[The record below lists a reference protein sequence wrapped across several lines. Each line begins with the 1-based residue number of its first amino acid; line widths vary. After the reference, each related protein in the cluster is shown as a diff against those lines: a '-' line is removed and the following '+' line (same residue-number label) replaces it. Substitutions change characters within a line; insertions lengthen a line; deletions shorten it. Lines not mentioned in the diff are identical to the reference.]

1 MPKYIPSIN
10 ILPSVKFNFKTLH
23 FKNSKGKETLI
34 DRVQDIG
41 GTDTGAFSNSFKA
54 IMGYIKKLN
63 PEYKVFYTRMWEV
76 GDRYCVDVGS
86 HTEFF
91 YIEEDIPE

>member
-1 MPKYIPSIN
+1 MKISKEMKTFN
-10 ILPSVKFNFKTLH
+10 IY

-54 IMGYIKKLN
+54 ITGVHKEN
-63 PEYKVFYTRMWEV
+63 
-76 GDRYCVDVGS
+76 
-86 HTEFF
+86 
-91 YIEEDIPE
+91 

>member
-1 MPKYIPSIN
+1 MKKNKEMKIFN
-10 ILPSVKFNFKTLH
+10 IY

-54 IMGYIKKLN
+54 ITEYIKKIN
-63 PEYKVFYTRMWEV
+63 PNYKIFYTRMWEV

>member
-1 MPKYIPSIN
+1 MKKNKEMKIFN
-10 ILPSVKFNFKTLH
+10 IY

-54 IMGYIKKLN
+54 IMNFIKLTN
-63 PEYKVFYTRMWEV
+63 PDYKIFYTRMWEV
-76 GDRYCVDVGS
+76 EDRYCVDVGS

>member
-1 MPKYIPSIN
+1 MGESKEMKTFN
-10 ILPSVKFNFKTLH
+10 IY
-23 FKNSKGKETLI
+23 FKNSKGKEILI

-41 GTDTGAFSNSFKA
+41 NLDSGGFSNSYKA
-54 IMGYIKKLN
+54 IMNFIKLTN
-63 PEYKVFYTRMWEV
+63 PDYKIFYTRMWEV
-76 GDRYCVDVGS
+76 EDRYCVDVGS